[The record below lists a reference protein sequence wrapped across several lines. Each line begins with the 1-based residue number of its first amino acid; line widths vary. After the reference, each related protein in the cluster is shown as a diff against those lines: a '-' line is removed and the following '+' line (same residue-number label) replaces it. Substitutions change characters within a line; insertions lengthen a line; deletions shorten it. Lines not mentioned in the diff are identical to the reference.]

1 MSSCRAYGAGMLD
14 KKPRLT
20 RASGR
25 VVCLN
30 VSNMFASV
38 LLRSPDVQVE
48 VLDNGGN
55 HELHMLNKPKLR
67 VTHRDNVYWV
77 RVNSRTNK
85 DGTRIFVYVEDLED
99 PANPG
104 FPGQIFF
111 KYATSA
117 IQLGK
122 IRKTAL
128 ILLKKMNNRV
138 VFDIMNA

>member
-1 MSSCRAYGAGMLD
+1 MLD

-30 VSNMFASV
+30 VANTFASV

-48 VLDNGGN
+48 VLDSGSN

-67 VTHRDNVYWV
+67 ITHRDNVYWV
-77 RVNSRTNK
+77 RVNSRTDK
-85 DGTRIFVYVEDLED
+85 VGTRIFVYVENVDED

-111 KYATSA
+111 KYVTSA